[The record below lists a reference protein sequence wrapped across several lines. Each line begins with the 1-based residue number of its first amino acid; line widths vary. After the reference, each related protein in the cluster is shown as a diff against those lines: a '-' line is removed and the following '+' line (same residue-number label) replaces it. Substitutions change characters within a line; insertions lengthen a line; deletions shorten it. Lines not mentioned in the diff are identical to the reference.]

1 MVNKPTKGY
10 RALVEEAEA
19 QVESVSV
26 GDAKAA
32 VAAGAVLVDL
42 RDVRELKREGRIPG
56 AIHAPRGMIE
66 FWIDPDS
73 PYHRE
78 ALTTPDRLILFCSMG
93 WRSALAAK
101 SLQDMGITGVAHL
114 EGGFTAWVG
123 DGEPIEEP
131 SAT

>member
-1 MVNKPTKGY
+1 MVNKPTKGVE
-10 RALVEEAEA
+10 ALVDEAAA
-19 QVESVSV
+19 QVESLS
-26 GDAKAA
+26 
-32 VAAGAVLVDL
+32 VAAARAEVSEGAVLVDL
-42 RDVRELKREGRIPG
+42 RDVRELKHEGRIPG

-78 ALTTPDRLILFCSMG
+78 ALTTPDRLILFCSLG

-114 EGGFTAWVG
+114 EGGFKAWMEE
-123 DGEPIEEP
+123 GEPIDE
-131 SAT
+131 T

>member
-1 MVNKPTKGY
+1 MVNKPTKGVE
-10 RALVEEAEA
+10 ALVDEAAA
-19 QVESVSV
+19 QVESLS
-26 GDAKAA
+26 
-32 VAAGAVLVDL
+32 VAAARAEVSEGAMLVDL
-42 RDVRELKREGRIPG
+42 RDVRELKHEGRIPG

-78 ALTTPDRLILFCSMG
+78 ALTTPDRLILFCSLG

-114 EGGFTAWVG
+114 EGGFKAWM
-123 DGEPIEEP
+123 DEGEPIDEP
-131 SAT
+131 

>member
-1 MVNKPTKGY
+1 MVNKPTKGVE
-10 RALVEEAEA
+10 ALVDEAAA
-19 QVESVSV
+19 QVESLS
-26 GDAKAA
+26 
-32 VAAGAVLVDL
+32 VAAARAEVSEGAVLVDL
-42 RDVRELKREGRIPG
+42 RDVRELKHEGRIPG

-78 ALTTPDRLILFCSMG
+78 ALTTPDRLILFCSLG

-114 EGGFTAWVG
+114 EGGFKAWM
-123 DGEPIEEP
+123 DEGEPIDE
-131 SAT
+131 T

>member
-1 MVNKPTKGY
+1 VVNKPTKGVE
-10 RALVEEAEA
+10 ALVDEAAA
-19 QVESVSV
+19 QVESLS
-26 GDAKAA
+26 
-32 VAAGAVLVDL
+32 VAAARAEVSEGAVLVDL
-42 RDVRELKREGRIPG
+42 RDVRELKHEGRIPG

-78 ALTTPDRLILFCSMG
+78 ALTTPDRLILFCSLG

-114 EGGFTAWVG
+114 EGGFKAWMEE
-123 DGEPIEEP
+123 GEPIDE
-131 SAT
+131 T

>member
-1 MVNKPTKGY
+1 MVDKPTKGVE
-10 RALVEEAEA
+10 ALVDEAAA
-19 QVESVSV
+19 QVESLS
-26 GDAKAA
+26 
-32 VAAGAVLVDL
+32 VAAARVEVSKGAVLVDL
-42 RDVRELKREGRIPG
+42 RDVRELKHEGRIPG

-78 ALTTPDRLILFCSMG
+78 ALTTPDRLILFCSLG

-114 EGGFTAWVG
+114 EGGFKAWM
-123 DGEPIEEP
+123 DEGELIDE
-131 SAT
+131 T

>member
-19 QVESVSV
+19 QVESVSI

-32 VAAGAVLVDL
+32 VAAGAMFVDL

-78 ALTTPDRLILFCSMG
+78 VLTTPDRLILFCSMG
-93 WRSALAAK
+93 WRSALATK
-101 SLQDMGITGVAHL
+101 SLQDMGISGVAHL

-123 DGEPIEEP
+123 DAQPIEEP

>member
-1 MVNKPTKGY
+1 MVNKPTKGVE
-10 RALVEEAEA
+10 ALVDEAAA
-19 QVESVSV
+19 QVESLS
-26 GDAKAA
+26 
-32 VAAGAVLVDL
+32 VAAARVEVSKGAVLVDL
-42 RDVRELKREGRIPG
+42 RDVRELKHEGRIPG

-78 ALTTPDRLILFCSMG
+78 ALTTPDRLILFCSLG

-114 EGGFTAWVG
+114 EGGFKAWM
-123 DGEPIEEP
+123 DEGELIDE
-131 SAT
+131 T